1 MRRGAG
7 TLERTTLTEIR
18 DHNLLRGQCREN
30 EWEEERMRVGNC
42 RENVNGWWVWQPAK
56 DLCLKLW
63 RGFFQE
69 EREWR
74 GGECED
80 HEEEHE
86 EGCEEHEGHKKR
98 EEGHKE
104 REECEERGT

>member
-1 MRRGAG
+1 MGGGAHESG
-7 TLERTTLTEIR
+7 ELQRER
-18 DHNLLRGQCREN
+18 
-30 EWEEERMRVGNC
+30 EWVMGMAT
-42 RENVNGWWVWQPAK
+42 WVWQPAK

-69 EREWR
+69 ERKWR

-86 EGCEEHEGHKKR
+86 EGREEHEGHKKR
-98 EEGHKE
+98 EEGH
-104 REECEERGT
+104 EECEEHEERGT